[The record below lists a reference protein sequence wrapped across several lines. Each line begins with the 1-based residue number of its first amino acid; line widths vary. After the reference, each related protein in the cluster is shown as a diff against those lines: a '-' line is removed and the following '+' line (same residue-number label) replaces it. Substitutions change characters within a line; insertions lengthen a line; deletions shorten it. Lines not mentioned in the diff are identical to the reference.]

1 MEDIYSFKR
10 KRDQYYD
17 LRDKLQIVVNNINN
31 ALETLRI
38 SRQKM
43 GEAYSINNAEVGNE
57 RLSKYIQEFEEQRDN
72 ILYTVIPNI
81 DRELYSLKWQIQKKE
96 SELADI

>member
-1 MEDIYSFKR
+1 MEDIYSLKR

-17 LRDKLQIVVNNINN
+17 LRDKLQIVENNINN

-38 SRQKM
+38 SHQKM